1 MSVFC
6 PLALFKL
13 LAFVDPGTASGQRL
27 RTSMADAGIGGAS
40 STSTAGG
47 LAASSGSTPQEA
59 TSSDQVETRW
69 GNALGRLSTAHAT
82 LGSAAQ
88 RAMSTA
94 APVLAAAGVGD
105 GVDHDSTVPGAA
117 RATSRGL
124 PGSPAAPTSTPPTV
138 EPPSPP
144 DIQPPPPGA
153 ADMPSGGMAPGGGGA
168 SGGAAAGG
176 AAPASGAAGTAAVA
190 AL

>member
-69 GNALGRLSTAHAT
+69 GNALGRLSAAHAT

-88 RAMSTA
+88 RVMSTA

-105 GVDHDSTVPGAA
+105 GVDHDSSGARCRPGD
-117 RATSRGL
+117 
-124 PGSPAAPTSTPPTV
+124 
-138 EPPSPP
+138 EPR
-144 DIQPPPPGA
+144 
-153 ADMPSGGMAPGGGGA
+153 
-168 SGGAAAGG
+168 AAGNRG
-176 AAPASGAAGTAAVA
+176 GSDVNTAHRRAAQST
-190 AL
+190 